1 MDLLKYFRL
10 CNIVEAYSAAAWQ
23 HDIDFVNIMFREI
36 TFHRERPSLDFKSAF
51 NNEALSNNNIAF
63 LYNGGNE
70 KIYLIVKDDELI
82 LVKIIP
88 GLFPPADEEIPQER
102 LNAITETFK
111 DLLNVN
117 GFSMVEL
124 AYVE

>member
-1 MDLLKYFRL
+1 MDILYHSKL
-10 CNIVEAYSAAAWQ
+10 CNIVNIYAAAAWQ

-36 TFHRERPSLDFKSAF
+36 TFHRERPTLNFKSAF
-51 NNEALSNNNIAF
+51 NNEVLSKNNIAF

-82 LVKIIP
+82 PVKIIP

-124 AYVE
+124 TYVE

>member
-1 MDLLKYFRL
+1 MDILYHSKL
-10 CNIVEAYSAAAWQ
+10 CNIVNIYAAAAWQ
-23 HDIDFVNIMFREI
+23 HNIDFVNIMFREI

-51 NNEALSNNNIAF
+51 NNEAFSKNSTAF

-70 KIYLIVKDDELI
+70 KIYLIAKDDELI

-88 GLFPPADEEIPQER
+88 GLFSPADEEIPQER

-111 DLLNVN
+111 DLLNAD